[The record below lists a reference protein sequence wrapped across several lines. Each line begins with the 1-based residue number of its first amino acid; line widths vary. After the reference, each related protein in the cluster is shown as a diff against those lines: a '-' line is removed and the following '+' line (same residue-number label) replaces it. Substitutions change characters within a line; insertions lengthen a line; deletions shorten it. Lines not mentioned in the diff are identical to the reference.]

1 MRTRRNADQW
11 REIFRAQRELGQ
23 NDSEC
28 ARDQGVSVA
37 SLRSWRKKLREAQV
51 DESPS
56 LVEVQ
61 PLRLTQQ
68 ELRVTLPN
76 GVVLSVSGAWP
87 LEHLVKAA
95 GLLRVL

>member
-1 MRTRRNADQW
+1 MRTRRTADQW
-11 REIFRAQRELGQ
+11 REIFEAQKELGQ

-37 SLRSWRKKLREAQV
+37 SVRGWRRKLRDYPAVEPP
-51 DESPS
+51 D

-61 PLRLTQQ
+61 GLRPGRD

-76 GVVLSVSGAWP
+76 GVVLSVGFSWP
-87 LEHLVKAA
+87 LEHLLKAA
-95 GLLRVL
+95 RLLRAL